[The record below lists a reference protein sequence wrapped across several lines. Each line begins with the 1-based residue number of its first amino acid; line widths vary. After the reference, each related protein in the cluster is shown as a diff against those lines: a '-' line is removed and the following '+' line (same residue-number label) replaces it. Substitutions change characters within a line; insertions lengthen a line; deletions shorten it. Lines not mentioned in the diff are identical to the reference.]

1 LEVVL
6 ATSNPGKAREAR
18 AILAASGFEIRTVPM
33 WLGEVETGSTYL
45 ENARLKALA
54 ALRMIGRTVLAEDA
68 GIEVDALHG
77 LPGPRSGRF
86 AGESAT
92 SDQNNAKLLEL
103 LDGVPTERR
112 TARYRITAVLLLPSG
127 AERIGEGTL
136 EGRLLDAPRGEAG
149 FGYDPL
155 FVPDGQDR
163 TVAEMRAEEKNVMSH
178 RAQALRALVDEV
190 KAAGLL

>member
-18 AILAASGFEIRTVPM
+18 AILEGSGLSVRTVSI
-33 WLGEVETGSTYL
+33 WLGEVETGLTYL
-45 ENARLKALA
+45 DNARLKASA
-54 ALRMIGRTVLAEDA
+54 ASRMLGVPVLAEDA

-92 SDQNNAKLLEL
+92 TAQNNAKLLRL
-103 LDGVPTERR
+103 LDGVPPEQR

-127 AERIGEGTL
+127 VEYTGEGTL
-136 EGRLLDAPRGEAG
+136 EGRLLDGPRGAAG

-155 FVPDGQDR
+155 FVPNGQER
-163 TVAEMRAEEKNVMSH
+163 TVAEMRADEKNALSH
-178 RAQALRALVDEV
+178 RAVALRD
-190 KAAGLL
+190 LLAQLG